1 MPKSMTGF
9 ARSEAIVEPLKI
21 VWELRSVN
29 HRFLEVSVRLPEDLR
44 RFEPDCR
51 ARVNSLLSRG
61 RIDCT
66 LKAVLAEGYTQKTT
80 LNNKILEQANVL
92 QTEVQAIFPDAHPLT
107 VGELLRWP
115 GVLIETNRM
124 DATLEKA
131 VIESLDN
138 APNSLLVARESEGE
152 RLVAALLERCNGIS
166 KIIALIR
173 PRIAELEKYQYEKLL
188 KKFEKLSI
196 DLKPERL
203 EQEAVLLIQR
213 LDISEEIDRLEGH
226 VQELEEMLRLDE
238 PIGRRLDFQIQELNR
253 EANTLASK
261 VQDGDLT
268 RDSVDLKVLIEQMR
282 EQAQNLE

>member
-1 MPKSMTGF
+1 MTGF

-21 VWELRSVN
+21 AWEVRSVN

-66 LKAVLAEGYTQKTT
+66 LKAALAEGYTQKTT
-80 LNNKILEQANVL
+80 LNNKILGQANVL

-131 VIESLDN
+131 VIESL
-138 APNSLLVARESEGE
+138 
-152 RLVAALLERCNGIS
+152 NG
-166 KIIALIR
+166 
-173 PRIAELEKYQYEKLL
+173 Q
-188 KKFEKLSI
+188 
-196 DLKPERL
+196 
-203 EQEAVLLIQR
+203 
-213 LDISEEIDRLEGH
+213 
-226 VQELEEMLRLDE
+226 
-238 PIGRRLDFQIQELNR
+238 
-253 EANTLASK
+253 
-261 VQDGDLT
+261 LT
-268 RDSVDLKVLIEQMR
+268 RQAGHIILVISSFNCANRSFSFPIHLKHMT
-282 EQAQNLE
+282 

>member
-9 ARSEAIVEPLKI
+9 ARSEATVEPLKI

-29 HRFLEVSVRLPEDLR
+29 HRFLEVSMRLPEDLR

-51 ARVNSLLSRG
+51 ARVNTALSRG

-66 LKAVLAEGYTQKTT
+66 LKATLAEGYTQKTT
-80 LNNKILEQANVL
+80 LNNKILRQAGVL
-92 QTEVQAIFPDAHPLT
+92 QSEVQAIFPDADQLT

-138 APNSLLVARESEGE
+138 AINSLVVARKSEGG

-166 KIIALIR
+166 KIISLIR
-173 PRIAELEKYQYEKLL
+173 PRILEVEKRQYEKFL
-188 KKFEKLSI
+188 KKFEQLSI

-226 VQELEEMLRLDE
+226 VEELEEMLCLEE

>member
-1 MPKSMTGF
+1 MTGF

-66 LKAVLAEGYTQKTT
+66 LKTALADGFTQKTT
-80 LNNKILEQANVL
+80 LNNKILGQANIL
-92 QTEVQAIFPDAHPLT
+92 QTEVQEIFPDAHPLT

-131 VIESLDN
+131 VIESLND
-138 APNSLLVARESEGE
+138 ALNSLVIARKSEGE

-166 KIIALIR
+166 KIIAHIR
-173 PRIAELEKYQYEKLL
+173 PRIAEVEKHQYEKLL
-188 KKFEKLSI
+188 KKFDELSI

-226 VQELEEMLRLDE
+226 IQELEEMLCVEE

>member
-1 MPKSMTGF
+1 MTGF

-66 LKAVLAEGYTQKTT
+66 LKTALADGFTQKTT
-80 LNNKILEQANVL
+80 LNNKILGQANIL
-92 QTEVQAIFPDAHPLT
+92 QTEVQEIFPDAHPLT

-131 VIESLDN
+131 VIESLND
-138 APNSLLVARESEGE
+138 ALNSLVIARKSEGE

-166 KIIALIR
+166 KIIAHIR
-173 PRIAELEKYQYEKLL
+173 PRIAEVEKHQYEKLL
-188 KKFEKLSI
+188 KKFDELSI
-196 DLKPERL
+196 DLNPERL

-226 VQELEEMLRLDE
+226 IQELEEMLCVEE

-253 EANTLASK
+253 EANTLASN

>member
-9 ARSEAIVEPLKI
+9 ARSEATVEPLRI

-29 HRFLEVSVRLPEDLR
+29 HRFLEVSMRLPEDLR

-51 ARVNSLLSRG
+51 ARVNTALSRG

-66 LKAVLAEGYTQKTT
+66 LKATLAEGYTQKTT
-80 LNNKILEQANVL
+80 LNNKILRQAGVL
-92 QTEVQAIFPDAHPLT
+92 QSEVQAIFPDADQLT

-138 APNSLLVARESEGE
+138 ALNSLLVARESEGE

-226 VQELEEMLRLDE
+226 VQELEEILRLDE

>member
-9 ARSEAIVEPLKI
+9 ARSEAKVEPLKI

-66 LKAVLAEGYTQKTT
+66 LKAVLAEGYTQKTI

-92 QTEVQAIFPDAHPLT
+92 QTEVQGIFPDAHPLT

-138 APNSLLVARESEGE
+138 ALNSLLVARESEGE

-226 VQELEEMLRLDE
+226 VQELEEILRLDE